1 MRRRGGGNGGGA
13 PSAGLV
19 NAHLLRTAHSAQND
33 DDGGPGFF
41 SHTDSMTRLPHSGWK
56 KKKSTHTHSNP
67 GGGNHENYSS
77 LISDM
82 LLSIVSRNT
91 ILYAGFINRTGC
103 TCTFWLFSE

>member
-1 MRRRGGGNGGGA
+1 MWRRGGGNGGGA

-56 KKKSTHTHSNP
+56 IKEHARTFKSGRGKKGPQDKLAIMKTTLP
-67 GGGNHENYSS
+67 
-77 LISDM
+77 
-82 LLSIVSRNT
+82 
-91 ILYAGFINRTGC
+91 
-103 TCTFWLFSE
+103 